1 MLRLLLLST
10 FCTSFLLWQ
19 DESSLKKTYLA
30 SVLRTTTY
38 RRLTAENEI
47 ASSRARIATLAKQ
60 RNKTNNEEIDQLK
73 NKIAVLDLERQNAI
87 DTPIGVIDSQDASD
101 GAVGFIGDGLK
112 GFPVLVQQVTGT
124 DSALVRTGGNLY
136 ILEADMNGV
145 IDDTFFDVPRPVEV
159 KGTRTYTTVTG
170 GSKTVRVL
178 RMLTKKEYEEVVA
191 YVKENRPKPTK
202 NLRIW
207 KDVQGKELAKA
218 EFKSRNKD
226 KVVVVT
232 EDDKELELLFNK
244 LNREDRLWL
253 KDK

>member
-1 MLRLLLLST
+1 MLRMLLLAIL
-10 FCTSFLLWQ
+10 CTSFASWQ
-19 DESSLKKTYLA
+19 DESSLKERYLA
-30 SVLRTTTY
+30 SVRRTTTN

-47 ASSRARIATLAKQ
+47 ASSRARIATLSKQ
-60 RNKTNNEEIDQLK
+60 RNKTNNAEIDQLK

-101 GAVGFIGDGLK
+101 GAVGFVGDGLK
-112 GFPVLVQQVTGT
+112 PFAVLVQQVTGT

-136 ILEADMNGV
+136 ILEANMNGV
-145 IDDTFFDVPRPVEV
+145 IDDSYVDVARPVEV
-159 KGTRTYTTVTG
+159 KGTKTYTTVTG

-178 RMLTKKEYEEVVA
+178 RMLTKIEHEEVDA
-191 YVKENRPKPTK
+191 HTKENLPKPTK
-202 NLRIW
+202 NLRVW
-207 KDVQGKELAKA
+207 KDLQGKELAKA
-218 EFKSRNKD
+218 EFKRRDKD

-232 EDDKELELLFNK
+232 EDDKELELPFSK